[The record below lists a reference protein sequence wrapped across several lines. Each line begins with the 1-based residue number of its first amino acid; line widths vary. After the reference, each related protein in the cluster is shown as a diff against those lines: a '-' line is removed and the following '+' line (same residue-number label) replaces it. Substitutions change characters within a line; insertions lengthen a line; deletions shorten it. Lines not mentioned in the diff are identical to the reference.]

1 MFHQK
6 DPLLIDIWVALTGF
20 SELSKKK
27 KKGMNF
33 RVGILYETW
42 EELQEGTKDIY
53 DHD

>member
-20 SELSKKK
+20 SELSK